1 MRFPSL
7 LNVTLVLGIYFSDL
21 SVNEVLG
28 QKKALTKQVKLQH
41 DNDAF
46 RIEQKTDRYYSF
58 GLLLNYSTAV
68 TENNPLKKTSEKLGF
83 KESEKLIFDNLLY
96 LKGYTPEFQTDPSN
110 VSNRP
115 FAGVLNWEPSVY
127 ISNEKRLW
135 RFGIV
140 LGVRGK
146 ISGAEWVQDNFHDL
160 IGDKKFEGWRYQ
172 LPNKF
177 LFGVNGTFVKPWAL
191 SKWAGLFSESNLSLG
206 NYQSFLEENIG
217 FRLGRFNSITN
228 STLFQSYLEQGERNK
243 SEYYFVI
250 KFFGKTIFS
259 DTTLA
264 REGDRQEVLNPF
276 DKKNLQA
283 GYHAAFHLQTG
294 RFGAELSH
302 TRNSTESNVSGKHS
316 YGSLAFSYSFH

>member
-177 LFGVNGTFVKPWAL
+177 
-191 SKWAGLFSESNLSLG
+191 G
-206 NYQSFLEENIG
+206 N
-217 FRLGRFNSITN
+217 
-228 STLFQSYLEQGERNK
+228 
-243 SEYYFVI
+243 
-250 KFFGKTIFS
+250 
-259 DTTLA
+259 
-264 REGDRQEVLNPF
+264 
-276 DKKNLQA
+276 
-283 GYHAAFHLQTG
+283 
-294 RFGAELSH
+294 
-302 TRNSTESNVSGKHS
+302 
-316 YGSLAFSYSFH
+316 